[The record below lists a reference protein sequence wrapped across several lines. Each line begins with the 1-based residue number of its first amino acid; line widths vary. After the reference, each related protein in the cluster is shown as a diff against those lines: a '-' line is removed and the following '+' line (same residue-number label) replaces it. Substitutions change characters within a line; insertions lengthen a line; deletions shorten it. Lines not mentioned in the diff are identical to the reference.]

1 MMSVSLDNQKT
12 ASDQSGGDENTQKTS
27 GTHLPKLTLTALG
40 IVFGDIGTSPLY
52 ALRECFHGEYGI
64 AVSSENVL
72 GVLSLMFWS
81 LIMIVTIKYLVFVL
95 RADNNG
101 EGGVLALT
109 ALLKRT
115 RPNKNGRWFGLIAI
129 GIFGACL
136 LYGDGMITPAIS
148 VLSAVEGIRVITPV
162 LEPYVVP
169 FTIAILVGLFL
180 IQRRGTAKIGGLF
193 GPIILIWFLVLAVLG
208 TIQIVFN
215 PKVLVSVFPWHG
227 ISFLVQNKLDGF
239 VVLGAVFLVV
249 TGAEALYA
257 DMGHFGRTPIRL
269 AWVGL
274 VLPALILNY
283 FGQGAVLLARPEM
296 SHHPFYALVPN
307 WAMVPMVLLATVA
320 TIIASQ
326 AVISGTFSLTQQ
338 AIQLGYLPRLRIT
351 HTSASHIGQI
361 YIAPV
366 NWLLM
371 ICTIALVSGFQSSSK
386 LSAAYGVAVT
396 ATMLITTTLF
406 FVVMREIWGWSRP
419 VAGLLSGAFFLIDI
433 PFFAANISKIFHG
446 AWFPLVI
453 GAATFAVMVTWEDGR
468 EILRNKMRG
477 LTPKLEKFKEILAN
491 DQVQRIKGV
500 AVFLTGNHDLVPA
513 ALMQNM
519 KHNNILHSDVIFLTV
534 GTEEIPRVSN
544 FEKIEV
550 EKLGAGIH
558 RIIAHYGFMEQP
570 NIDTIFALSGDKG
583 LKLEMKDASFFLGR
597 EKLGISNKP
606 KMSRWRSNLFIFLSK
621 NSLDASSYFGIPSK
635 QVIEVGVQLDF

>member
-1 MMSVSLDNQKT
+1 MKT
-12 ASDQSGGDENTQKTS
+12 PKETS
-27 GTHLPKLTLTALG
+27 GTDLPKLTLTALG

-64 AVSSENVL
+64 AVSSENIF

-81 LIMIVTIKYLVFVL
+81 LIMIVTIKYLAFVV

-148 VLSAVEGIRVITPV
+148 VLSAVEGIRVITPA
-162 LEPYVVP
+162 LTPYVVP
-169 FTIAILVGLFL
+169 LTIAILVGLFL
-180 IQRRGTAKIGGLF
+180 IQRRGTAKIGSLF

-208 TIQIVFN
+208 TIQIVLN

-257 DMGHFGRTPIRL
+257 DMGHFGKKPIRL

-371 ICTIALVSGFQSSSK
+371 ICTIALVAGFQSSSK

-406 FVVMREIWGWSRP
+406 YVVMREIWGWSRP
-419 VAGLLSGAFFLIDI
+419 VAVLVSGAFFLIDI

-453 GAATFAVMVTWEDGR
+453 GAATFAVMITWEDGR
-468 EILRNKMRG
+468 EILLNKIKG
-477 LTPKLEKFKEILAN
+477 LTPTLEKFKEILAK
-491 DQVQRIKGV
+491 DQLQRIKGL
-500 AVFLTGNHDLVPA
+500 AVFLTGNHELVPA
-513 ALMQNM
+513 ALMHNM
-519 KHNNILHSDVIFLTV
+519 KHNKIVHSEVIFLTV
-534 GTEEIPRVSN
+534 GTEHIPRVPN
-544 FEKIEV
+544 CDKIEV
-550 EKLGAGIH
+550 EKLGAGIY
-558 RIIAHYGFMEQP
+558 RINAHYGFMEQP
-570 NIDTIFALSGDKG
+570 NIDTIFALSRDKG

-606 KMSRWRSNLFIFLSK
+606 KMSRWRSGLFIFLSK

-635 QVIEVGVQLDF
+635 QVIEVGVHLDF